1 MAILKF
7 DNKAAYDAA
16 TKSTTESSVSLIKD
30 SESVVYDNVNVIVS
44 VPEVGDILFLDANN
58 NRHFLKHDTYVAASF
73 PSGCT
78 FVGVVFDVQ
87 GNTAKICHKTSSSQ
101 KWADVF
107 QWKVTGWLLDSAD
120 HVCAVTLYKNT
131 AVGTFT
137 YNAATLS
144 DCATQLNTW
153 LATNAANYTCY
164 MQGTDVILQWNAYA
178 DYPYT
183 HTIAGLTL
191 TPSMADE
198 ISASTVLT
206 RKSKARVSWGVCN
219 YNKYMEVY
227 ANNTT
232 NKPASMVRDAT
243 DISVGRETF
252 NTNDFMADMRTKYG
266 TYENY
271 VKSMMII
278 NPYPRGILDGSTGL
292 ANTLALANVTYTAKD
307 GTTQYKYPAA
317 RYCNQIAYN
326 NADLAQGNW
335 YLPSIS
341 EAARLFEQET
351 YGLSGVTAANADA
364 INKSLNEIGGTLH
377 SVSSYLW
384 SCSRS
389 SSFHAWGCGN
399 TGSVGYDG
407 HFCSAFMAVPV
418 LALTI

>member
-7 DNKAAYDAA
+7 DNKAAYDVAA
-16 TKSTTESSVSLIKD
+16 KSTTESTVALIRDGEGIK
-30 SESVVYDNVNVIVS
+30 YNGVNVIVDI
-44 VPEVGDILFLDANN
+44 PEIGDILFLDANSE
-58 NRHFLKHDTYVAASF
+58 RRFLKHDTYVAASF

-78 FVGVVFDVQ
+78 FVGVVFDVH
-87 GNTAKICHKTSSSQ
+87 GNNIKIINKTSSTQ
-101 KWADVF
+101 KWAEVY
-107 QWKVTGWLLDSAD
+107 QWKITGWLLDSAD

-164 MQGTDVILQWNAYA
+164 MQGTNVILQWNAYA
-178 DYPYT
+178 DYPST

-191 TPSMADE
+191 TPSIADG
-198 ISASTVLT
+198 ISASMELT
-206 RKSKARVSWGVCN
+206 RKSKVRIYWGVCN

-271 VKSMMII
+271 VNSMMII

-292 ANTLALANVTYTAKD
+292 ANTLALADVTYTAKD
-307 GTTQYKYPAA
+307 GTTKYKYPAI
-317 RYCNQIAYN
+317 RYCNQVAYN

-377 SVSSYLW
+377 SVSSSRW
-384 SCSRS
+384 SCSRGTS
-389 SSFHAWGCGN
+389 STAGYCRYTGIVDYYSFDNAL
-399 TGSVGYDG
+399 
-407 HFCSAFMAVPV
+407 MAVPV